1 MRICSEDVLKVV
13 FRNFHHIATP
23 LSLVKGGCDCFP
35 SLAMTVNIFVQLLN
49 TIFATVFDK
58 INLSIQLQLPVLPT
72 H

>member
-1 MRICSEDVLKVV
+1 MELALLQAVR
-13 FRNFHHIATP
+13 
-23 LSLVKGGCDCFP
+23 KGYDCFP
-35 SLAMTVNIFVQLLN
+35 SLGMTVNIFVQLLN